1 MYSFNVPAENDR
13 EVQTAFP
20 TENDWNPQTALPA
33 DCLVK
38 LPFPVKLYWLPD
50 GVPTGFP
57 VGFPTGF
64 PSAGV

>member
-13 EVQTAFP
+13 EPQTAFP

-38 LPFPVKLYWLPD
+38 LPVPVKLY
-50 GVPTGFP
+50 
-57 VGFPTGF
+57 
-64 PSAGV
+64 

>member
-13 EVQTAFP
+13 E
-20 TENDWNPQTALPA
+20 PQTALPTENDRNPQTSLPT

-38 LPFPVKLYWLPD
+38 LPVPVKLYWLPD

-57 VGFPTGF
+57 N
-64 PSAGV
+64 AGV

>member
-13 EVQTAFP
+13 EPQTALP
-20 TENDWNPQTALPA
+20 TENDRNPQTALPT

-57 VGFPTGF
+57 VRFPN
-64 PSAGV
+64 AGV